1 MQIAA
6 VHGTGGRAKSHYAV
20 APLEG
25 ADKAGKAPDFGAL
38 FINSYRWYAS
48 SSGLCPSPSE
58 VFVLELYEVEGP
70 EERFVVGLQLL
81 DHFFV
86 VLPQPFQSVCF
97 PREATFAVWCP
108 AERPARD
115 PCAVGQSLSAVR
127 VSAAARVV
135 SRSSR
140 SCILFRLRERVA
152 GADGRAHG
160 AHLGVIDE
168 FLPGAAIDRAG
179 KLGKTGAGPSTD
191 KSCSGQRPARLLHAR
206 ASWRV

>member
-1 MQIAA
+1 M
-6 VHGTGGRAKSHYAV
+6 S
-20 APLEG
+20 
-25 ADKAGKAPDFGAL
+25 
-38 FINSYRWYAS
+38 AS
-48 SSGLCPSPSE
+48 SS
-58 VFVLELYEVEGP
+58 VFSCWIT
-70 EERFVVGLQLL
+70 
-81 DHFFV
+81 FFV

-127 VSAAARVV
+127 VSAAAGVV
-135 SRSSR
+135 SR

>member
-25 ADKAGKAPDFGAL
+25 TDKAGKAPDFGAL

-58 VFVLELYEVEGP
+58 VFVLELYEVESP
-70 EERFVVGLQLL
+70 DERFVVGLQLL

-127 VSAAARVV
+127 VSAAAGVV
-135 SRSSR
+135 SR

-168 FLPGAAIDRAG
+168 FLPGQPSTVPESSV
-179 KLGKTGAGPSTD
+179 KTGAGPSTD